1 MYAPLFQLLIENGFE
16 DWTPILKTHIAERLS
31 TKAHGNFA
39 HWQSVLAHLP
49 VIPPEHIDLNSAAIT
64 VSTAYCS
71 TEIQAQIKTQL
82 KEFMPWRKGPF
93 LIHGIYIDTEWRS
106 DWKWDRIVPHISDLK
121 GRTVLDVGCGSGY
134 HCWRMAGAGA
144 RMVWGIDPS
153 LIAVMQY
160 KILHHFLGPQPVC
173 VTPQRL
179 EDLPNRLEF
188 FDTVFSMGV
197 LYHRRSPIDHLLSL
211 KSCLRPGGELVL
223 ETLIIE
229 GDGNTTLLPAERYA
243 QMSNVWF
250 IPSCIALEGWL
261 LRCGFVNV
269 RCVNINQTSTDE
281 QRSTEWMPFSSLPQ
295 FLDTKDKNLTTEG
308 LPAPRRAVFIAKNPD

>member
-16 DWTPILKTHIAERLS
+16 DWIPILETQIAERLS
-31 TKAHGNFA
+31 TKAHGNFV

-49 VIPPEHIDLNSAAIT
+49 VIPPEHIDLNAAAIT
-64 VSTAYCS
+64 VSTEHCS
-71 TEIQAQIKTQL
+71 TEIQTQIKTQL
-82 KEFMPWRKGPF
+82 KKFMPWRKGPF

-134 HCWRMAGAGA
+134 HCWRMVGAGA
-144 RMVWGIDPS
+144 HRVWGIDPS

-160 KILHHFLGPQPVC
+160 QILRHFLGPQPVC

-179 EDLPNRLEF
+179 EDLPSRLEF

-223 ETLIIE
+223 ETLIVE

-250 IPSCIALEGWL
+250 IPSCLTLERWL
-261 LRCGFVNV
+261 LRCGFADV

-295 FLDTKDKNLTTEG
+295 FLDAKDNNFTIEG
-308 LPAPRRAVFIAKNPD
+308 LPAPRRAVFIARNPD